1 MNEGTLGLYV
11 EKLVSYRPEYVHGYP
26 SAIEIF
32 AEYILRH
39 NLGPEIPPIRAALL
53 GSEACSQIQR
63 DRIAAAFRARVYT
76 WYGQSE
82 KVLLGGECESSQ
94 AYHAFPAY
102 GVLEILREDGT
113 PCDIGEQGEIVGTGF
128 LNRSMPL
135 IRYRTDDQATREPC
149 ECECGRRWD
158 RFSNVLG
165 RRSLEGFLIG
175 RKGSRMSAAALDV
188 RGTCFD
194 HVIRYQYY
202 QQRPGQLVVRVIP
215 NSMYSAADERDI
227 IVTHEKKLWNEMNV
241 VVQRVDD
248 IALTVSGKQRRF
260 VCEIGLPGRGA
271 GALGV
276 LETDPAEPDTTGDS
290 YGV

>member
-1 MNEGTLGLYV
+1 
-11 EKLVSYRPEYVHGYP
+11 
-26 SAIEIF
+26 
-32 AEYILRH
+32 
-39 NLGPEIPPIRAALL
+39 
-53 GSEACSQIQR
+53 
-63 DRIAAAFRARVYT
+63 
-76 WYGQSE
+76 
-82 KVLLGGECESSQ
+82 
-94 AYHAFPAY
+94 
-102 GVLEILREDGT
+102 
-113 PCDIGEQGEIVGTGF
+113 
-128 LNRSMPL
+128 
-135 IRYRTDDQATREPC
+135 
-149 ECECGRRWD
+149 
-158 RFSNVLG
+158 
-165 RRSLEGFLIG
+165 
-175 RKGSRMSAAALDV
+175 MSAAALDV

-276 LETDPAEPDTTGDS
+276 LETDPAEPDTTGDP
-290 YGV
+290 YGL